1 MTEGFNADPG
11 AQSTTRNYHFGDWAS
26 TQASQEAIDGMHAK
40 IAELKLLHGQCIR
53 KVRELMRSARDI
65 RYELAT
71 QSKTFANEARDL
83 ERSVKDEI
91 EAQL

>member
-1 MTEGFNADPG
+1 MVEGFRADPDT
-11 AQSTTRNYHFGDWAS
+11 QSVTRNYHFGDWAA

-40 IAELKLLHGQCIR
+40 VAELKLLHGQCIR

-65 RYELAT
+65 RHELAS
-71 QSKTFANEARDL
+71 QSKTFADEARNL
-83 ERSVKDEI
+83 ERVVKDEI